1 MSRNDTIAG
10 KNDNSDGEEQLV
22 EGEEEEEHFYES
34 LDRIACSS
42 CSCSTSNS
50 DSDPDPTRS
59 NSPRLH
65 ASNYHVWISQ
75 PESISE
81 RRQRLLLQ
89 MGLCSDPS
97 LSRSK
102 PETAH
107 SGGFY
112 FNRSLS
118 SDRLIGEKLHGPCPS
133 DSTAIAR
140 PRSDSGGSV
149 DHDNDDDDDAVKF
162 DDDEFNSCC
171 SSSVYC
177 SPSIFLQDSINVNS
191 NDSDCSCSD
200 NNINNRHSNDGP
212 FVAGC
217 GKKCKSKNG
226 SSPKEGS
233 GSFNVVVSPNKPP
246 SGKQHCR
253 KMEMNR
259 SDSANSNG
267 NLNGSLSV
275 GSSVEFA
282 EELECDGADTDGA
295 VVGEGD
301 SRVCTI
307 KNLDNGK
314 EFVVNE
320 IREDGMWNQL
330 KEVGTGRQL
339 TMEEF
344 EMSVGHSP
352 IVQELMRRQIVED
365 RTRENLDADAN
376 GRIGGGVSKFKK
388 KGSWFRSIK
397 SVANNVTGNKER
409 RSSDERDTGSEK
421 GGRRSS
427 SATDDSQDVSFHGP
441 ERVRVRQYGRPS
453 KELSALYKSQEI
465 QAHNGSIWCIK
476 FSLDGRYLAS
486 AGEDC
491 VINIWQVVESER
503 KGELLMEKPYDG
515 GLNLLLMANGSPEPN
530 LLSPL
535 GDTHQE
541 KKRRGRSSI
550 NRKSLSLD
558 HIIMPETVFA
568 LTDKPICSFK
578 GHLDDVL
585 DLSWS
590 KSQNL
595 LSSSMDKTVRLWHL
609 SSNTCLKIFSHSD
622 YVTCI
627 QFNPVDDRYFISGSL
642 DAKVRIW
649 SIPDRQVVDWND
661 LHEMVTAAC
670 YTPDGQGAL
679 VGSYKGSCCLYNTS
693 RNKLQHKC
701 QINLQNKKKK
711 AHLRKITG
719 FQFAPGSSSEVIV
732 TSADSRIRVI
742 DGVDLVH
749 KFKGFRN
756 TNSQISASLTANGKY
771 VVSAS
776 EDSYVYVWKHD
787 ANSRLSRSKG
797 VTVTHS
803 YEHFHC
809 QDASVA
815 IPWPGMGDSWGLQD
829 TLSGEQSGLDNL
841 VDEVSIVNHPPTPVE
856 EASIEGLESLSRCTN
871 SPLNGIISSAT
882 NGYFFDRISATW
894 PEEKLNLATRTRSPN
909 ASLDISNGLG
919 ESVSAYGMVIVT
931 AGLRGEIRT
940 FQNFGLPVRI

>member
-1 MSRNDTIAG
+1 MSRNDTIND
-10 KNDNSDGEEQLV
+10 KNDNSNGEEQLV
-22 EGEEEEEHFYES
+22 EEKEEDEHFYES
-34 LDRIACSS
+34 LDRIASSS

-59 NSPRLH
+59 NSPRLL

-89 MGLCSDPS
+89 LGLSSDPS

-107 SGGFY
+107 NGDFY

-118 SDRLIGEKLHGPCPS
+118 SDRLNGEKLHGLCPS
-133 DSTAIAR
+133 DSTAVAR
-140 PRSDSGGSV
+140 SKSESG
-149 DHDNDDDDDAVKF
+149 
-162 DDDEFNSCC
+162 
-171 SSSVYC
+171 
-177 SPSIFLQDSINVNS
+177 DSINVNS
-191 NDSDCSCSD
+191 NDSNYSCSD
-200 NNINNRHSNDGP
+200 NNINNNRHSNNGL

-233 GSFNVVVSPNKPP
+233 VSVDVVSPNKPP
-246 SGKQHCR
+246 TGKQHCR
-253 KMEMNR
+253 KMEVNR

-267 NLNGSLSV
+267 DLNGSLSV

-295 VVGEGD
+295 VVDEGG

-320 IREDGMWNQL
+320 IREDGMWNKL

-365 RTRENLDADAN
+365 GTRENLDADAN
-376 GRIGGGVSKFKK
+376 GGIGGGVSKFKK
-388 KGSWFRSIK
+388 KGSWLRSIK
-397 SVANNVTGNKER
+397 SVANSVTGSKER
-409 RSSDERDTGSEK
+409 RSSDERDTGSER

-465 QAHNGSIWCIK
+465 QAHNGSIWSIK

-503 KGELLMEKPYDG
+503 KGELLMEKPCDG

-530 LLSPL
+530 FLSPL
-535 GDTHQE
+535 VDSHQE

-550 NRKSLSLD
+550 SRKSLSLD
-558 HIIMPETVFA
+558 YIIMPETVFA
-568 LTDKPICSFK
+568 LTDKPICSFE

-590 KSQNL
+590 KSQHL

-679 VGSYKGSCCLYNTS
+679 VGSYKGSCCLYNTCE
-693 RNKLQHKC
+693 NKLQQKC

-711 AHLRKITG
+711 AHLKKITG

-742 DGVDLVH
+742 DGIDLVH

-776 EDSYVYVWKHD
+776 EDSYVYVWKHEAD
-787 ANSRLSRSKG
+787 SRLSRSKA
-797 VTVTHS
+797 VTVTRS

-815 IPWPGMGDSWGLQD
+815 IPWPGMGDTWELQD
-829 TLSGEQSGLDNL
+829 TLSGEQSGLDNHL
-841 VDEVSIVNHPPTPVE
+841 DEVSIVNHPPTPVE
-856 EASIEGLESLSRCTN
+856 EASIEGSQSLSGCTN

-894 PEEKLNLATRTRSPN
+894 PEEKLNLATRTRSPR
-909 ASLDISNGLG
+909 ASVDISNELSEG
-919 ESVSAYGMVIVT
+919 VSAYGMVIVT

>member
-50 DSDPDPTRS
+50 DSDPDPTHS

-102 PETAH
+102 PEAAH
-107 SGGFY
+107 SGDFY

-149 DHDNDDDDDAVKF
+149 DHDNDDDDAVKF
-162 DDDEFNSCC
+162 DGDEFNSCC

-177 SPSIFLQDSINVNS
+177 SPSIFLQDSSNVNS

-200 NNINNRHSNDGP
+200 NNINNRDSNDGP

-246 SGKQHCR
+246 LGKQHCR

-295 VVGEGD
+295 VVGEGG

-550 NRKSLSLD
+550 HRKSLSLD

-661 LHEMVTAAC
+661 LHEMVTAA
-670 YTPDGQGAL
+670 L
-679 VGSYKGSCCLYNTS
+679 LYS
-693 RNKLQHKC
+693 RWPGNKLQHKC

-815 IPWPGMGDSWGLQD
+815 IPWPGMGDTWGLQD